1 MLHPSTLI
9 RLATFTGI
17 ALLVRAI
24 VRENSGRR
32 PAAAALLPSPR
43 RKTAPARMA
52 AKVKTAVSR
61 HCGQQEHKD

>member
-24 VRENSGRR
+24 VRESSGRR
-32 PAAAALLPSPR
+32 QAAALLPSPR
-43 RKTAPARMA
+43 RKTAPARVA

-61 HCGQQEHKD
+61 H